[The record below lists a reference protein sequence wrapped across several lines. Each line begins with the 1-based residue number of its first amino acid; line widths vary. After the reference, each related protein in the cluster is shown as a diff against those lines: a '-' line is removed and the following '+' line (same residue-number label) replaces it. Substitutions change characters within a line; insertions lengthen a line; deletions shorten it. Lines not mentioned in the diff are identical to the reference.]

1 MLPLAQQEMLRAAI
15 WYDKKSIGTGD
26 RFLDGVRAG
35 LLAIKEFPGAAPTIG
50 EPYRRK
56 ILSDFPYGL
65 VFRLEEDTAVIIAVA
80 HLKPRPRYWKRR
92 R

>member
-1 MLPLAQQEMLRAAI
+1 MLRAAA
-15 WYDKKSIGTGD
+15 WYDKRSMGTGD

-35 LLAIKEFPGAAPTIG
+35 LVAIKEFSGAAPSIG

-56 ILSDFPYGL
+56 ILADFPYGQI
-65 VFRLEEDTAVIIAVA
+65 FRLDGDTAVIVAVA
-80 HLKPRPRYWKRR
+80 HLKRRPRYWKRR